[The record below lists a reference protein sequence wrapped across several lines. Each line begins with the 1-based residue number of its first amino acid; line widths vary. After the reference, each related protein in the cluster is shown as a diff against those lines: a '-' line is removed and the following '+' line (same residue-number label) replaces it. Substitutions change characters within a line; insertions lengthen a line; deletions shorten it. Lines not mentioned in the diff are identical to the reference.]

1 MLPRRSFD
9 PLSCLPSSSW
19 WTGWLAAR
27 MAWLAPPR
35 SSLPA
40 AAGGYVRSFWI
51 PARSDGAI
59 ERTSATRSP
68 RTRASFTWMR
78 KVMNGGS
85 CAFFYTLPNP
95 SGWSEKRC
103 EKRKKDRIARSEGR
117 LNGARGIWASAQN
130 KRRAMQDAPHEV
142 PAGLLRISRFKRCAK
157 HAPTDAKIA
166 TAAADVG
173 CFQTVLERRFFPL
186 RFV

>member
-35 SSLPA
+35 SSRPA
-40 AAGGYVRSFWI
+40 AAGGFVRSFWI

-78 KVMNGGS
+78 EVMNGGS
-85 CAFFYTLPNP
+85 CAFFYTLSNP
-95 SGWSEKRC
+95 TGWNTKRC
-103 EKRKKDRIARSEGR
+103 EKKEERPNCEIGGSSERHTRGLGVRAKRKARDARRSVCGSNRIVTNISVQQTRETCTDGR
-117 LNGARGIWASAQN
+117 ENRDGRGGRGMFSD
-130 KRRAMQDAPHEV
+130 DA
-142 PAGLLRISRFKRCAK
+142 GK
-157 HAPTDAKIA
+157 T
-166 TAAADVG
+166 
-173 CFQTVLERRFFPL
+173 FFPL